1 MRKRREA
8 KARRL
13 KMIAVRPTEQTQ
25 LVGPLPEPLP
35 GPAGPM
41 PELPVPE
48 LPKLT
53 VSTVSALHRSPVHEQ
68 MVPLNPVTPI
78 CRNVC
83 PLTVEHWLVWVLRR
97 RLPHRRISISGQ
109 DVLSICPSATSNRQ
123 ICYQE
128 TTCSVSSTCSRQ
140 QNCVLFFCYTDD
152 IRLALK
158 PRGGR
163 FYSISQLVR

>member
-1 MRKRREA
+1 
-8 KARRL
+8 
-13 KMIAVRPTEQTQ
+13 MIAVRPTEVRVTEQTQ

-35 GPAGPM
+35 GPAGPVPEL

-48 LPKLT
+48 LP
-53 VSTVSALHRSPVHEQ
+53 VPEFALHRSPVHEQ

-78 CRNVC
+78 SRNVC
-83 PLTVEHWLVWVLRR
+83 PLTVEHLLVRVLG
-97 RLPHRRISISGQ
+97 LPHRRISIVGQ
-109 DVLSICPSATSNRQ
+109 DVLSICPAATSNRQ

>member
-1 MRKRREA
+1 
-8 KARRL
+8 
-13 KMIAVRPTEQTQ
+13 MIAVRPTEQTQ
-25 LVGPLPEPLP
+25 LVGPLPEPLQ
-35 GPAGPM
+35 GPAGPV

-48 LPKLT
+48 LPILISPT
-53 VSTVSALHRSPVHEQ
+53 LHRSPVHEQ

-78 CRNVC
+78 SRNIC
-83 PLTVEHWLVWVLRR
+83 SLTVQHWLVRLLG
-97 RLPHRRISISGQ
+97 LPHRRISIPGQ
-109 DVLSICPSATSNRQ
+109 NLLRSSATSNRQ

-140 QNCVLFFCYTDD
+140 QNSVLFFCYTDD